1 MAKEH
6 STTLV
11 ITRVLDQ
18 GRDIR
23 SFDLMPVDTNNMH
36 GVDFIPG
43 QVAILRVNQE
53 EPAYFAFAGAPED
66 RELEILVKRTVGVS
80 SALFDMG
87 PGDQID
93 LLGVAGYGFD
103 LYPQRGQDLVFVA
116 MGTGVAPLRS
126 ALRHVLSR
134 KQDFGRLVVLYGAR
148 TPELR

>member
-6 STTLV
+6 STPLI

-23 SFDLMPVDTNNMH
+23 SFDLMPVDANDMH
-36 GVDFIPG
+36 GFDFIPG

-53 EPAYFAFAGAPED
+53 EPAYFAFASAPED

-93 LLGVAGYGFD
+93 LLGVA
-103 LYPQRGQDLVFVA
+103 
-116 MGTGVAPLRS
+116 RS
-126 ALRHVLSR
+126 EERRVGKECRSR
-134 KQDFGRLVVLYGAR
+134 
-148 TPELR
+148 